1 MHEAVQQILY
11 LSLPSKHL
19 VDETL
24 DYAEMDFWSAT
35 SLNSEN
41 IHDYNFE
48 EEVNKKNNSEWTP
61 LMYAAYL
68 GHRELCQLLILK
80 GAKVEEVNE
89 RNQTA
94 LMLAASCGAVDVV
107 RILLDFSADLNRRDQ
122 YGRSSLHYAVKYYH
136 AVVVQLLLERGADP
150 NLADY
155 NESTPVLAACE
166 NGDEKILSYLL
177 DYKGNP
183 NRRNKQGLDA
193 YALATDEKLQAL
205 LRRYKQEMEPG
216 LREALFQLDLQKY
229 VKNLMEHGI
238 KTMESLLKLTE
249 KDLDDMGIG
258 LLGPKRKL
266 TNYIKETREK
276 CAIPKTSNQSTSSN
290 RQQIPSNTQLQ
301 QKCDELSKL
310 LMDQRREL
318 IEQKRVNAQCRQTLT
333 QLLTNGRCSA
343 CTDRTPRK
351 GSIEELIRELDRMNA
366 RLGSFLL

>member
-11 LSLPSKHL
+11 LSLPSKHV

-24 DYAEMDFWSAT
+24 DAEMDFWSAT

-107 RILLDFSADLNRRDQ
+107 R
-122 YGRSSLHYAVKYYH
+122 KYYH

-205 LRRYKQEMEPG
+205 LRRYKQEMEPA

-276 CAIPKTSNQSTSSN
+276 CALPKTSTQSTSSN
-290 RQQIPSNTQLQ
+290 RQIPSNIQLQ

-318 IEQKRVNAQCRQTLT
+318 VEQKRVNAQCRQTLT
-333 QLLTNGRCSA
+333 QLLTNGRCTA

>member
-1 MHEAVQQILY
+1 
-11 LSLPSKHL
+11 
-19 VDETL
+19 
-24 DYAEMDFWSAT
+24 
-35 SLNSEN
+35 
-41 IHDYNFE
+41 
-48 EEVNKKNNSEWTP
+48 
-61 LMYAAYL
+61 
-68 GHRELCQLLILK
+68 
-80 GAKVEEVNE
+80 
-89 RNQTA
+89 
-94 LMLAASCGAVDVV
+94 
-107 RILLDFSADLNRRDQ
+107 LLDFSADLNRRDQ

-155 NESTPVLAACE
+155 NDSTPVLASCE

-205 LRRYKQEMEPG
+205 LRRYKQEMEPA
-216 LREALFQLDLQKY
+216 LREAL
-229 VKNLMEHGI
+229 
-238 KTMESLLKLTE
+238 TMESLLKLTE

-276 CAIPKTSNQSTSSN
+276 CAIPKTTQSTSSN
-290 RQQIPSNTQLQ
+290 RQIPSNTQLQ

-318 IEQKRVNAQCRQTLT
+318 VEQKRVNAQCRQTLT
-333 QLLTNGRCSA
+333 QLLTNGRCTA

>member
-1 MHEAVQQILY
+1 MHESTQQILY
-11 LSLPSKHL
+11 LSLPPKNAL
-19 VDETL
+19 DDL

-48 EEVNKKNNSEWTP
+48 EEVNKKNSSEWTP

-80 GAKVEEVNE
+80 GAKVEECNE

-107 RILLDFSADLNRRDQ
+107 RILLDFSAELNRRDQ

-150 NLADY
+150 NLSDN
-155 NESTPVLAACE
+155 NESTPLLAACE

-193 YALATDEKLQAL
+193 YNLASDEKLLAL
-205 LRRYKQEMEPG
+205 LRRYKQEMEPA

-229 VKNLMEHGI
+229 VKNLTEHGI
-238 KTMESLLKLTE
+238 KTLESLLQLTE

-266 TNYIKETREK
+266 TNFIKETREK
-276 CAIPKTSNQSTSSN
+276 CAMPKTSNQ
-290 RQQIPSNTQLQ
+290 QIPPNTPRQTPSTVQLQ

-333 QLLTNGRCSA
+333 QLLTNGRCTA